1 MEGTDL
7 SGNDGILPAALEQ
20 NSIIYHYEEEQEISV
35 SIAGTNQSA
44 VGNTSISMCKDDNP
58 DNLIISIASEGDE
71 HKLLGFCPK
80 EVDEEDSTLVS
91 IVAAEINDLSI
102 SMYKERRDTKYR
114 QPTKYSN
121 QDEFDEEGTS
131 FGENDWN
138 SVSMIQPA
146 DSGIDELLDISVDS
160 KLDDA
165 MYTERISSE
174 VTDIIKKKKPKDAR
188 QFLSLMCGMMTR
200 KEAEKMV
207 GRKISKREWTEAVKH
222 RIYPGPGEVLEREL
236 FIAHRQRIEENTLVD
251 FIEWLKADGHLQNL
265 SFGQKIV
272 RYFNGRFV
280 PIESVKR
287 TNACLQIIRGYYQS
301 FLEEAEADM
310 DILDNSDH
318 GNDDE
323 VPELLER
330 GYDSDSDDDDDDDN
344 DDDDEGDDHGNN
356 NNNNNIDTNANAD
369 DNNNGS
375 NENNDKDENNDTG
388 NRKLRCK
395 AKNKF
400 GLRCYKEKCHDG
412 QHKFTPDTLLSPSSI
427 YRLLSELTS
436 GEIQSRAGLDNTDVS
451 KGHDNFETMRGLVN
465 TFGSLTQGFQKE
477 RVEALLLRID
487 EAEEFHK
494 VNYERH
500 LGEGNFQCA
509 CFHCGFKDDKKDPIQ
524 CPSKGQH
531 NPPCKQCQD
540 SIEVIMD
547 LYEFHSEV
555 DAKLKEDGTYAKRPE
570 LEDDIL
576 TWKDEINHC
585 FENLLE
591 YRAHIVHK
599 VSESIFDKGFYSY
612 LKVGQAVIVVDYK
625 MKINPA
631 KYREPQ
637 KDWFSK
643 RGTSVLGVEVH
654 VMTEEGIKVIY
665 HFFISDDSTQ
675 DAHAVLCAKHFLY
688 QVVLPAYDVTEVL
701 FRSDGAG
708 CYSSA
713 AAKSSM
719 QMWHDIYA
727 RTDKNCCYETTYK
740 VTVAGC
746 GKTALDGLFG
756 VLTMHLLRLV
766 NYGHSYQGAK
776 EIFDLLRL
784 YPLQSCVFHYFNP
797 KRDILQFPEPKQGS
811 NLAQFYLLQFDHE
824 KGKAFA
830 KWHSEIGTKVAF
842 DVNGIEGLR
851 KRTNGSKQ
859 QVKPTLAEVTKAEKI
874 GTENGEK

>member
-7 SGNDGILPAALEQ
+7 SANDGILPAALEQ
-20 NSIIYHYEEEQEISV
+20 YNVTHHEEEEETSV
-35 SIAGTNQSA
+35 SIGTNQSA
-44 VGNTSISMCKDDNP
+44 VGNTSISMWKDDNP
-58 DNLIISIASEGDE
+58 DDLINSIASGDE
-71 HKLLGFCPK
+71 HQVLGFYPK
-80 EVDEEDSTLVS
+80 EADEEEDSTMNS
-91 IVAAEINDLSI
+91 IAAEINDLSI
-102 SMYKERRDTKYR
+102 SIYQKGRDTKQYR
-114 QPTKYSN
+114 QTTRYSN
-121 QDEFDEEGTS
+121 QDELDEEES
-131 FGENDWN
+131 FLGESDLK
-138 SVSMIQPA
+138 SLSMIQPA
-146 DSGIDELLDISVDS
+146 DSCIDEPLDISVDS
-160 KLDDA
+160 KLDGA
-165 MYTERISSE
+165 MYTERICSE
-174 VTDIIKKKKPKDAR
+174 VTDIIKKNKPKDAR

-222 RIYPGPGEVLEREL
+222 RIYPGPGEPLEREL

-272 RYFNGRFV
+272 RYFNGRYV

-310 DILDNSDH
+310 DILDDSEHD

-323 VPELLER
+323 VPELLEE
-330 GYDSDSDDDDDDDN
+330 GYDSDSDIES
-344 DDDDEGDDHGNN
+344 DDDDEGDNDNN
-356 NNNNNIDTNANAD
+356 NNGNNK
-369 DNNNGS
+369 
-375 NENNDKDENNDTG
+375 NNDKDGNNDTG
-388 NRKLRCK
+388 DRKLRCK
-395 AKNKF
+395 AKHNKF
-400 GLRCYKEKCHDG
+400 GLRCYKEKSHDG
-412 QHKFTPDTLLSPSSI
+412 QHKFTPDNLLSPSSI

-465 TFGSLTQGFQKE
+465 TFGSLMQGFQKE
-477 RVEALLLRID
+477 KVEALLVRID

-500 LGEGNFQCA
+500 LGEGNFQCT

-540 SIEVIMD
+540 SIELIMD

-599 VSESIFDKGFYSY
+599 VSESNFDKGFYSY

-719 QMWHDIYA
+719 QMWHDIYT

-746 GKTALDGLFG
+746 GKTSLDGLFG

-784 YPLQSCVFHYFNP
+784 YPLQSCVFHHFNP

-830 KWHSEIGTKVAF
+830 KWHSEIGTKVPF

-851 KRTNGSKQ
+851 KRTNGSRQ
-859 QVKPTLAEVTKAEKI
+859 QVKPTPAEVTKAEKI